1 MFIRPI
7 VALVFAVSM
16 FNVGLASADQRSQS
30 LSHIR
35 IAQEKTTC
43 PQVIH
48 CGTKNGIVKEYPTR
62 CAAEED
68 GATNIAPK
76 TGPTCPAA
84 Q

>member
-1 MFIRPI
+1 MFIRPTL
-7 VALVFAVSM
+7 ALIFAVGM
-16 FNVGLASADQRSQS
+16 FSIGFASAEQHTDR
-30 LSHIR
+30 LSRIR
-35 IAQEKTTC
+35 IAQEKC
-43 PQVIH
+43 PQIVH
-48 CGTKNGIVKEYPTR
+48 CGTKNGMVKEYPTR

>member
-1 MFIRPI
+1 MFIHPTM
-7 VALVFAVSM
+7 ALVFAVSM
-16 FNVGLASADQRSQS
+16 FSVGFASADQRTDR
-30 LSHIR
+30 LSRIR

-48 CGTKNGIVKEYPTR
+48 CGTKNGVVKEYPTR